1 MRILLF
7 RTIYFFLFFGLANI
21 SGMLIPFLQY
31 KGFDPI
37 ETGSLISLFP
47 LSGLVGLFS
56 IGYFCDK
63 LKTIKKVLFPAIII
77 TTITGFLAIITNKG
91 ILFYIV
97 FFLMGLFST
106 MLGPLCDSWVM
117 ENIDDVKVKF
127 GEFRAFGSIGWA
139 FGVLIV
145 GFIVSN
151 LGYKYV
157 TFIYVG
163 TLLIG
168 ILCAF
173 KLKDVV
179 KSCNNNMSF
188 KPLLINKEYIFT
200 VVTLLIICIGFR
212 GYLQLVPYVITKV
225 GGNTSNLGIYNFIC
239 SVSEIVM
246 LILCRKIMH
255 KLSPDKLLILSPI
268 AIFIQMSVLY
278 FIPGIYTIYLSGL
291 FQVLTYPIILMVGR
305 TMIDRVCPENLK
317 TTSQL
322 MGFAM
327 FNSLGLII
335 GSFIVG
341 ILIEF
346 FKINGAI
353 LFMMCVSI
361 IGVLSA
367 IIYDRKIKD
376 KTV

>member
-37 ETGSLISLFP
+37 ETGSLISLFT

-106 MLGPLCDSWVM
+106 MLGPLCVSWVM

>member
-7 RTIYFFLFFGLANI
+7 RTIYFFLFFCLANI

-37 ETGSLISLFP
+37 ETGSLISLFT

>member
-37 ETGSLISLFP
+37 ETGSLISLFT

-341 ILIEF
+341 ILIEI

>member
-37 ETGSLISLFP
+37 ETGSLISLFT

-327 FNSLGLII
+327 FNSLGRII

-376 KTV
+376 KTI

>member
-37 ETGSLISLFP
+37 ETGSLSSLFT

>member
-31 KGFDPI
+31 KGFNPI
-37 ETGSLISLFP
+37 ETGSLISLFT

>member
-37 ETGSLISLFP
+37 ETGSLISLFT

-97 FFLMGLFST
+97 FFLMGLSSA
-106 MLGPLCDSWVM
+106 MIGPLCDSWVM

>member
-37 ETGSLISLFP
+37 ETGSLISLFT

-335 GSFIVG
+335 GAFIVG

-376 KTV
+376 KTI

>member
-37 ETGSLISLFP
+37 ETGSLISLFI
-47 LSGLVGLFS
+47 LSGLVGIFS

-63 LKTIKKVLFPAIII
+63 IKNIKKVLFPAIII

>member
-7 RTIYFFLFFGLANI
+7 RTIYFFLFFGLATIN
-21 SGMLIPFLQY
+21 GMLIPFLQY

-37 ETGSLISLFP
+37 ETGSLISLFT

-77 TTITGFLAIITNKG
+77 TTIAGFLAILTNKG

-97 FFLMGLFST
+97 FFLMGLSSA
-106 MLGPLCDSWVM
+106 MIGSLCDSWVM

-157 TFIYVG
+157 TYIYVS

-168 ILCAF
+168 ILCVF

-179 KSCNNNMSF
+179 KSCNDNMSF

-212 GYLQLVPYVITKV
+212 GYLQLVPYVIAKV

-246 LILCRKIMH
+246 LIFCRKIMH

-278 FIPGIYTIYLSGL
+278 FIPSIYTIYLSGL

-305 TMIDRVCPENLK
+305 IMIDRVCPENLK

-341 ILIEF
+341 VLIEF
-346 FKINGAI
+346 FKVNGAI
-353 LFMMCVSI
+353 VFMMCVSI
-361 IGVLSA
+361 VGVLSA
-367 IIYDRKIKD
+367 IIYDIKIKD

>member
-37 ETGSLISLFP
+37 ETGSLISLFT

-56 IGYFCDK
+56 IGYFCYK
-63 LKTIKKVLFPAIII
+63 LKNIKKVLFPAIII

>member
-37 ETGSLISLFP
+37 ETGSLISLFT

-212 GYLQLVPYVITKV
+212 RYLQLVPYVITKV

-376 KTV
+376 KTI

>member
-37 ETGSLISLFP
+37 ETGSLISLFT
-47 LSGLVGLFS
+47 LSGLVGLLS

>member
-37 ETGSLISLFP
+37 ETGSLISLFT

-305 TMIDRVCPENLK
+305 IMIDRVCPENLK

>member
-37 ETGSLISLFP
+37 ETGSLISLFT

-117 ENIDDVKVKF
+117 ENIDDVKAKF